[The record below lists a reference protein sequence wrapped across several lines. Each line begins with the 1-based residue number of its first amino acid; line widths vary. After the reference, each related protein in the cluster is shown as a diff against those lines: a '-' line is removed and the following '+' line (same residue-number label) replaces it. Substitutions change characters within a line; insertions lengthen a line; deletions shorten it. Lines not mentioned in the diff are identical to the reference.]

1 MQDSRP
7 VFIKPL
13 PGLVLT
19 QALSDSLAYSA
30 NTHQGAAVLQALFR
44 PGRQRWGSRVPAL
57 TELPRTWDS
66 AAKTG
71 QILGKRGPVGHATWG
86 TSHQRAHK

>member
-7 VFIKPL
+7 VFLKPL
-13 PGLVLT
+13 PGLLLT
-19 QALSDSLAYSA
+19 PGLSDSLAYSA
-30 NTHQGAAVLQALFR
+30 NTHQGAAGLQALFR
-44 PGRQRWGSRVPAL
+44 SGRQRWGSRVSAL
-57 TELPRTWDS
+57 TERPRTWDS

-86 TSHQRAHK
+86 TGHQQAHK